1 MAIEKLI
8 EEFAKLPGIGYKTAQ
23 RLTLHVLNLP
33 HDEVNDFAQALVK
46 AKGTI
51 KYCSVCG
58 NYTDSDPCAICSNPN
73 RDESTICVVEQP
85 KDIMSVEKIKEY
97 NGVYHVLHGVISPM
111 SGKGPD
117 DIKLRELI
125 TRINANINE
134 VIVATN
140 PNVEGEAT
148 AMYISK
154 ILKPLGVKVTR
165 IAHGIPVGGD
175 LEYADEVTLSKALE
189 KQRIE
194 DKHSVDDA
202 KMPKMLRET
211 WFNLHKRKLPKAV
224 KPYFWQFRRP
234 RLARVTR

>member
-1 MAIEKLI
+1 MEFYPVSIEKLI

-33 HDEVNDFAQALVK
+33 GDEVNEFAQALVK

-51 KYCSVCG
+51 KYCSICG
-58 NYTDSDPCAICSNPN
+58 NYTDTDPCAICSNPN
-73 RDESTICVVEQP
+73 RDNSIICVVEQP

-117 DIKLRELI
+117 DIRLKELI
-125 TRINANINE
+125 RRIGGEIKE
-134 VIVATN
+134 IIVATN

-154 ILKPLGVKVTR
+154 IIKPLGVKVTR

-189 KQRIE
+189 GRIE
-194 DKHSVDDA
+194 
-202 KMPKMLRET
+202 L
-211 WFNLHKRKLPKAV
+211 
-224 KPYFWQFRRP
+224 
-234 RLARVTR
+234 